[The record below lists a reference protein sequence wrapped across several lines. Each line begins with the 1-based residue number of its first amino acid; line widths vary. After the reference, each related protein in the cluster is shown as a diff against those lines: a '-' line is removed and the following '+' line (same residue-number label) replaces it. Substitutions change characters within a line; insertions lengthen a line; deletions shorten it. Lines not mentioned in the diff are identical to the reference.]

1 MFHVFLCRTFFLYE
15 YFSLQDIVAKIL
27 SFSQQRPRAL
37 CILSGTGTVSSVTLR
52 QPASTGVSVTY
63 EVEAFNYL
71 SLSLSL
77 SLSHTHTHTHII
89 PLRCLLSQSLVEFL
103 FWEWYEG
110 WNFSFLCAKTLYT
123 NPYRAQHINYGFF

>member
-63 EVEAFNYL
+63 EVEAFNYFSL

-77 SLSHTHTHTHII
+77 SLTHTHTHTHTHYSIAMS
-89 PLRCLLSQSLVEFL
+89 SQSVISWIFILRVVWRLKFL
-103 FWEWYEG
+103 F
-110 WNFSFLCAKTLYT
+110 SLCKDIIYK
-123 NPYRAQHINYGFF
+123 PI